1 MRGRMQADGDR
12 DGAATDGADP
22 DGASPSRG
30 DDRRPAGRKRAGA
43 VAIEDLPPLGAL
55 IGLDVGTKTIG
66 VAVSDATRLIATP
79 IEVIHRT
86 KFRWDAERLIHL
98 ATGRRVAG
106 FVVGLPFNM
115 DGSEGPRAQS
125 SRAFAENLTRAA
137 GLPCAFWDERLS
149 TVAVTRALIEAD
161 ASRAKR
167 ARVVD
172 MMAAAYILQ
181 GVLDSLRRGA

>member
-1 MRGRMQADGDR
+1 MSEQDDPEREAL
-12 DGAATDGADP
+12 DGATPARAEGAQ
-22 DGASPSRG
+22 
-30 DDRRPAGRKRAGA
+30 PAGRQRKPAGVVGIA
-43 VAIEDLPPLGAL
+43 DLPPDGAL

-79 IEVIHRT
+79 LEVIHRT

-98 ATGRRVAG
+98 ASGRRVAG

-115 DGSEGPRAQS
+115 DGTEGPRAQS

-137 GLPCAFWDERLS
+137 RLPCAFWDERLS

-167 ARVVD
+167 ARIVD

-181 GVLDSLRRGA
+181 GVLDRMRYRA